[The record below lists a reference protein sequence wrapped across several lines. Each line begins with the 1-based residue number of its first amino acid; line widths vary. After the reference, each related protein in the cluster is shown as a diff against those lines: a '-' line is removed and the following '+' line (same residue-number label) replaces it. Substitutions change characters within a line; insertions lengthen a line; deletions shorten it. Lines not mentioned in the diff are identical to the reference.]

1 MQKIF
6 DEQNPSKL
14 QNIVSDYFN
23 ECIFSKLICKVI
35 FQSIDMSVSRE
46 TLNLK
51 GLKTT
56 GWLVHKEM
64 MRFISN
70 VIDREDTFRS

>member
-1 MQKIF
+1 
-6 DEQNPSKL
+6 
-14 QNIVSDYFN
+14 
-23 ECIFSKLICKVI
+23 
-35 FQSIDMSVSRE
+35 MSVSRE

-56 GWLVHKEM
+56 GWLVPKEM